1 MGTDWP
7 GGTLSSEDAWGWAA
21 KGSSGSLNTEAQK
34 CQAEDENRCSSLDKA
49 LIVHNLIQHILTEHP
64 QTLSMCRYNGGADR
78 HSPVPIEHK
87 VQWGGLARVII

>member
-21 KGSSGSLNTEAQK
+21 KGSSGSLNIGAQK

-49 LIVHNLIQHILTEHP
+49 LIVYNLIQHILTEHQIYTCVDTMGE
-64 QTLSMCRYNGGADR
+64 QTDTALSPRAQG
-78 HSPVPIEHK
+78 PVGWPS
-87 VQWGGLARVII
+87 